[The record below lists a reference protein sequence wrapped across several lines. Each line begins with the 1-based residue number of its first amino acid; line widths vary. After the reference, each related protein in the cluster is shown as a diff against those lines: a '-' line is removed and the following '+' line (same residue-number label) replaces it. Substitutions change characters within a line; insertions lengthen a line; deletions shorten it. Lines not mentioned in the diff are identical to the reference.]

1 MKVKKALTILI
12 CTVIGVSLIF
22 NTNSGSYALGKEPIE
37 IISKR
42 SEYEKHFDNG
52 DGTIA
57 AFVNKAPLHYSDN
70 GEWKEIDNTL
80 IPDNSGNYVNKNNS
94 MKVTLSSET
103 YLISYKDIDTTN
115 IDAESEKKRAEYL
128 AELYKQDLTEQE
140 VERLS
145 TEYYNNQ
152 KLEMLKAAYSEMSAK
167 VLEEIGI
174 SSENVFCSMYSPTII
189 CPLTNEQLKLA
200 ESSELVENISA
211 YTPANIQECSYSTKD
226 EFISLLTEGKD
237 TKELF
242 GQDVKI
248 SAELNCKKDN
258 SFCDYFIIYGLKNS
272 NDIMNVISKFSA
284 NSDFN
289 ILISG
294 LGKHSGTQF
303 LINSD
308 KVKTSNA
315 IYGFV
320 FVDDEYPNINTIT
333 SISFFK
339 NLYNFNPLPYIVNI
353 GDADGNFMIDVSDAS
368 DVLTLYAKLAT
379 TEGLTPTAEQLEH
392 CDVDSDGQITA
403 LDASHILT
411 YYAFISTG
419 GEGSFK
425 DFINKYVLT
434 STK

>member
-1 MKVKKALTILI
+1 
-12 CTVIGVSLIF
+12 
-22 NTNSGSYALGKEPIE
+22 
-37 IISKR
+37 
-42 SEYEKHFDNG
+42 
-52 DGTIA
+52 
-57 AFVNKAPLHYSDN
+57 
-70 GEWKEIDNTL
+70 
-80 IPDNSGNYVNKNNS
+80 

-308 KVKTSNA
+308 KIKTSNE

-339 NLYNFNPLPYIVNI
+339 NLYNFNPLPYIVNV

-434 STK
+434 SAK

>member
-1 MKVKKALTILI
+1 MKKLISCIASLLI
-12 CTVIGVSLIF
+12 CTSMFSTPVCALDSIG
-22 NTNSGSYALGKEPIE
+22 NTTQIWAEKE
-37 IISKR
+37 
-42 SEYEKHFDNG
+42 
-52 DGTIA
+52 
-57 AFVNKAPLHYSDN
+57 
-70 GEWKEIDNTL
+70 
-80 IPDNSGNYVNKNNS
+80 NN
-94 MKVTLSSET
+94 ET

-128 AELYKQDLTEQE
+128 AELYKQNLTEQE

-167 VLEEIGI
+167 FLEEIGI

-308 KVKTSNA
+308 KIETSNA

-434 STK
+434 SAK

>member
-1 MKVKKALTILI
+1 
-12 CTVIGVSLIF
+12 
-22 NTNSGSYALGKEPIE
+22 
-37 IISKR
+37 
-42 SEYEKHFDNG
+42 
-52 DGTIA
+52 
-57 AFVNKAPLHYSDN
+57 
-70 GEWKEIDNTL
+70 
-80 IPDNSGNYVNKNNS
+80 
-94 MKVTLSSET
+94 
-103 YLISYKDIDTTN
+103 
-115 IDAESEKKRAEYL
+115 
-128 AELYKQDLTEQE
+128 
-140 VERLS
+140 
-145 TEYYNNQ
+145 
-152 KLEMLKAAYSEMSAK
+152 
-167 VLEEIGI
+167 
-174 SSENVFCSMYSPTII
+174 
-189 CPLTNEQLKLA
+189 
-200 ESSELVENISA
+200 
-211 YTPANIQECSYSTKD
+211 
-226 EFISLLTEGKD
+226 
-237 TKELF
+237 
-242 GQDVKI
+242 
-248 SAELNCKKDN
+248 
-258 SFCDYFIIYGLKNS
+258 
-272 NDIMNVISKFSA
+272 MNVISKFSA
-284 NSDFN
+284 NSDFT

-308 KVKTSNA
+308 KIKTSNE

-434 STK
+434 SAK

>member
-1 MKVKKALTILI
+1 MKKLISCIASLLI
-12 CTVIGVSLIF
+12 CTSMFSTPVCALDSIG
-22 NTNSGSYALGKEPIE
+22 NTTQIWAEKE
-37 IISKR
+37 
-42 SEYEKHFDNG
+42 
-52 DGTIA
+52 
-57 AFVNKAPLHYSDN
+57 
-70 GEWKEIDNTL
+70 
-80 IPDNSGNYVNKNNS
+80 NN
-94 MKVTLSSET
+94 ET

-128 AELYKQDLTEQE
+128 AELYKQNLTEQE

-167 VLEEIGI
+167 FLEEIGI

-284 NSDFN
+284 NSDFT

-308 KVKTSNA
+308 KIETSNA

-434 STK
+434 SAK

>member
-1 MKVKKALTILI
+1 MKKLISCIASLLI
-12 CTVIGVSLIF
+12 CTSMFSTPVCALDSIG
-22 NTNSGSYALGKEPIE
+22 NTTQIWAEKE
-37 IISKR
+37 
-42 SEYEKHFDNG
+42 
-52 DGTIA
+52 
-57 AFVNKAPLHYSDN
+57 
-70 GEWKEIDNTL
+70 
-80 IPDNSGNYVNKNNS
+80 NN
-94 MKVTLSSET
+94 ET

-284 NSDFN
+284 NSDFT

-308 KVKTSNA
+308 KIKTSNG

-353 GDADGNFMIDVSDAS
+353 GDADGNFMIDVLDAS

-425 DFINKYVLT
+425 DFIINMC
-434 STK
+434 